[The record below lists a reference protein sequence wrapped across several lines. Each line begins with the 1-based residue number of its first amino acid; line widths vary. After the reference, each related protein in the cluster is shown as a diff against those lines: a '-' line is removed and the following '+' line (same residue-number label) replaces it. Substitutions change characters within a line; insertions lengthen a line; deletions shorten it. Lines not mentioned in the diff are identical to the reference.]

1 MTGSMWIVMT
11 GVNNIWF
18 YDCSTGS
25 NFSHQINLW
34 GQKKSQLI
42 NLMYINFPESLL
54 SYVEIKPGC
63 GLISFS
69 SEFFFVNQCLL
80 FWGDMIM
87 EPLKNS
93 K

>member
-1 MTGSMWIVMT
+1 
-11 GVNNIWF
+11 
-18 YDCSTGS
+18 
-25 NFSHQINLW
+25 
-34 GQKKSQLI
+34 
-42 NLMYINFPESLL
+42 MYINFPESLL